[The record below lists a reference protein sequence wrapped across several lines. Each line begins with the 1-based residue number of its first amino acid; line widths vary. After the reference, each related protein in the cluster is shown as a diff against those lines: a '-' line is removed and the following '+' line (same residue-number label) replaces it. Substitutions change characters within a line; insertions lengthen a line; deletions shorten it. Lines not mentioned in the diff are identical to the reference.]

1 MSLIT
6 KVKKGVRFLK
16 RKEQIP
22 IMKVKTDDNL
32 LENHVALITGGNSGI
47 GLAIAQKFVES

>member
-32 LENHVALITGGNSGI
+32 LENHVALITGE
-47 GLAIAQKFVES
+47 IAE